1 MAGEVIRESL
11 PFVILLHFQTVTS
24 GLRIIHSEKPTPN
37 IDNEFWECKAS
48 ILSTQK
54 SIYFLFFYF
63 FCYARA
69 INFF

>member
-37 IDNEFWECKAS
+37 IDN
-48 ILSTQK
+48 K
-54 SIYFLFFYF
+54 SLNSFNSKIYLFFVF
-63 FCYARA
+63 F
-69 INFF
+69 IFFAMLER